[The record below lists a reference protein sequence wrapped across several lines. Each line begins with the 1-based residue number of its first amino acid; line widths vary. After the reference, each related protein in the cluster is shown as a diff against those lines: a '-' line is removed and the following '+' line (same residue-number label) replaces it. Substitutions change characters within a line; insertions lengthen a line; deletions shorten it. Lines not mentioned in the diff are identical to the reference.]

1 MSAITRKFR
10 FWTAVCLILSLLLN
24 VAPLAAYT
32 IMGFVEADLVVE
44 KVGLAATI
52 FIVLIMTAIA
62 WINKTTMRSRVWI
75 LLLGMYFCLHNF
87 ITPLIIV
94 AICQVIDEWFISPL
108 HHYCHERYVINKE
121 IDRR

>member
-24 VAPLAAYT
+24 VGPLAAYT
-32 IMGFVEADLVVE
+32 IIGFAEADLVVE

-52 FIVLIMTAIA
+52 FIVLIMSAIA

-108 HHYCHERYVINKE
+108 HHYCRERYVINKE
-121 IDRR
+121 LDKR

>member
-1 MSAITRKFR
+1 MSAITKKFR

-24 VAPLAAYT
+24 VAPLATY
-32 IMGFVEADLVVE
+32 IIIGFAEADLVVE

-108 HHYCHERYVINKE
+108 HKYCRERYVINKE
-121 IDRR
+121 LDRR

>member
-108 HHYCHERYVINKE
+108 HKYCRERYVINKE
-121 IDRR
+121 LDRR

>member
-32 IMGFVEADLVVE
+32 IIGFVEADLVVE

-108 HHYCHERYVINKE
+108 HNYCRERYVINKE
-121 IDRR
+121 LDKR

>member
-32 IMGFVEADLVVE
+32 IIGFAEADLVVE

-108 HHYCHERYVINKE
+108 HHYCRERYVINKE
-121 IDRR
+121 LDRR